1 MQPQN
6 HLLWVNMKEA
16 DKPAGCG
23 PEFVLGLSGG
33 VDKAPEILK
42 TLLFLF
48 RKTGHTVHKK
58 LVKSLVPFSKR

>member
-23 PEFVLGLSGG
+23 PEFVSGLSGA
-33 VDKAPEILK
+33 VDKAPKILK

-48 RKTGHTVHKK
+48 RKTGHTVHKT
-58 LVKSLVPFSKR
+58 LVKSLDPFPKR